1 MIPARDATDRRG
13 FRVLYRMSMQHHPWA
28 RASRQ
33 SPGRRSC
40 AARAAPAAGLHLY
53 VKRLLRCELQNMPLP
68 THGRDAY
75 QKPPS
80 EGAPNV
86 SSDTVV
92 APPEELTQPWAWAML
107 PPPGRGMS
115 RIVLCE
121 RFADWLCLCVLGPG
135 CLLHQ
140 QSACLRPGCALCER
154 FAPQRR
160 VAICQ
165 IPKENVELLSPR
177 SAPAQCT

>member
-121 RFADWLCLCVLGPG
+121 RFADWLCLCVSGPG
-135 CLLHQ
+135 CLHH
-140 QSACLRPGCALCER
+140 SRAPRLCRER
-154 FAPQRR
+154 ESGYKTRTQRT
-160 VAICQ
+160 
-165 IPKENVELLSPR
+165 LSHDKR
-177 SAPAQCT
+177 SHDCECGDYMIT